1 MEQTNNKTLVIYHK
15 EDADGLV
22 SAAIVYCYLNGLTTD
37 KIIAGY
43 DHNYMIDD
51 IVDDI
56 NDKVAEQI
64 NNNIN
69 TDFKFIGTT
78 YAELSDMLLK
88 NGGTSKLVKH
98 WHEDY
103 NRIIMVDISF
113 NETDVMYSL
122 YKEYGTN
129 FYWFDHHK
137 PIINASYNDKKP
149 FYNIQGFR
157 DTNTSTLMLVYHYFY
172 GIIKLDSLQQSME
185 GANILLRAL
194 AGYDSWQP
202 EKHNL
207 KVENEFNYAMTI
219 TRGFEYM
226 TKLSLPL
233 VVFYISYAIAEDL
246 SKQLHYYNENI
257 NFNDKAFSVKVGK
270 FYTYYNT
277 ENCITIK
284 EIIKYGEII
293 INNNNIL
300 WENAVKQ
307 FGDRTFNI
315 NGEETCVLFM
325 QTGCNSTVFSFLKS
339 SNTKHVAVFK
349 RIPTA
354 NSKKQWNISLYN
366 VNDDDNLNIGKYLK
380 DKYNGGGHCG
390 AGGCTISQSQFN
402 KIMVSHEI

>member
-1 MEQTNNKTLVIYHK
+1 MEQTNNKTLVLYHK

-22 SAAIVYCYLNGLTTD
+22 SAAIVFCYLNGLTSD

-43 DHNYMIDD
+43 EHKYMIDD

-56 NDKVAEQI
+56 NNKVIE
-64 NNNIN
+64 N
-69 TDFKFIGTT
+69 TITDTEFVGTT

-88 NGGTSKLVKH
+88 EGGTNKLVKH
-98 WHEDY
+98 WSEKY

-113 NETDVMYSL
+113 NEIDVMYYL
-122 YKEYGTN
+122 YKEYGIN

-149 FYNIQGFR
+149 FYNIQGLR
-157 DTNTSTLMLVYHYFY
+157 DTNTSALMLVYHYFY
-172 GIIKLDSLQQSME
+172 GSIKLDSLQQSME
-185 GANILLRAL
+185 NANILLRAL

-207 KVENEFNYAMTI
+207 KIEDEFNYAMSI

-226 TKLSLPL
+226 TKLSLKL

-246 SKQLHYYNENI
+246 SKQLSYYNENI
-257 NFNDKAFSVKVGK
+257 NFNDKAFYVTVDR

-277 ENCITIK
+277 ENCNTIN

-293 INNNNIL
+293 IKNNNIL

-307 FGDRTFNI
+307 FGDRTFKI
-315 NGEETCVLFM
+315 NNEETCVLFM
-325 QTGCNSTVFSFLKS
+325 QTGCNATVFSFLKP

-354 NSKKQWNISLYN
+354 NNKKQWNISLYN

-380 DKYNGGGHCG
+380 DKYNGGGHPG

-402 KIMVSHEI
+402 KIMTSHEI